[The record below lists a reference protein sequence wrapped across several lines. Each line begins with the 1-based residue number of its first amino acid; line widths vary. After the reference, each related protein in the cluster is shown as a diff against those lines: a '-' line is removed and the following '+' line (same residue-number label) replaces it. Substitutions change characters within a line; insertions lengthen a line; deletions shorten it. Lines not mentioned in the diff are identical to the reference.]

1 MDPDPT
7 SNLSNTNRTIYD
19 SDDENWAEI
28 RLKSLHDPLNLIN
41 QSNKDVPKSSKPK
54 VAKTPQKRRRKAVP
68 IISRPALPRYHSL
81 LEGDIIIQGILA
93 YNSMKYVIKKVPTHA
108 IRFGVPFNTN
118 FWRSSKSIGDDMTDI
133 KYILSIHKAHGSL
146 FQSLVI

>member
-28 RLKSLHDPLNLIN
+28 RSKSLHDPLNLIN
-41 QSNKDVPKSSKPK
+41 QSTKDVPKSSKPK
-54 VAKTPQKRRRKAVP
+54 S
-68 IISRPALPRYHSL
+68 I
-81 LEGDIIIQGILA
+81 
-93 YNSMKYVIKKVPTHA
+93 KYVIKKVPTHV

-118 FWRSSKSIGDDMTDI
+118 FLEEFQKSIGDDVIELFRATIFGPYLDI
-133 KYILSIHKAHGSL
+133 PKYN
-146 FQSLVI
+146 FQGQISKC